1 MRKSTKK
8 FLSVAMLLTLS
19 LSLTACSS
27 KKDDNKGT
35 TEPTTAPTTEAGET
49 TPTGEATNTSDVEKP
64 KSITVMVNGT
74 VFTEARG
81 RDAFEKQLEDQ
92 LGIDIIFNQP
102 EHSGYY
108 DVVGNTFAS
117 GDWPDVVLLGAE
129 YYTSYAALGALADVT
144 EYWENSELKASGR
157 VNETVMN
164 SIAID
169 GKLYGFA
176 PARGNGC
183 ITYIRKAWLDKVGL
197 DAPTNYQE
205 YAEMLKAFT
214 ENDMDDSGDPSNTI
228 AVSAAGFVGNEAPY
242 TNYLPEFYQDAYPDF
257 YQKEDGT
264 WVDGF
269 SEDAMVGAL
278 TRLKEGYESGW
289 IDKETLTNGTKDV
302 RNKFYDN
309 KVGVFTYWAGTWA
322 TNLANNL
329 ATNGLDSELVM
340 LPPLAEVGQYVERQA
355 PVWAITS
362 KAENPAGI
370 YKYFFETMLD
380 GGAVQTLWTY
390 GAEGTHW
397 STKAETLTAGD
408 VTKTFQE
415 GEFHMLVNLEK
426 PDTFET
432 KNHIDPMLSVASWVG
447 EDPGAATV
455 DELSKESAK
464 NFDAWSRIAPV
475 IVSNDTMS
483 QYSADLWDA
492 RNYVITQ
499 VVTQGMSVEDGM
511 QYYHDKT
518 DSMVAEILALLQ

>member
-19 LSLTACSS
+19 LSLTACGS
-27 KKDDNKGT
+27 KKGNDGNT
-35 TEPTTAPTTEAGET
+35 TEPTPTTEAGGATAEPT
-49 TPTGEATNTSDVEKP
+49 TEATAPEVEKP

-144 EYWENSELKASGR
+144 EYWNNSELKASGR

-183 ITYIRKAWLDKVGL
+183 MTYVRKAWLDKVGME
-197 DAPTNYQE
+197 APTNYEE
-205 YAEMLKAFT
+205 YKAMLQAFT
-214 ENDMDDSGDPSNTI
+214 DGDMDGSGDPSNTI
-228 AVSAAGFVGNEAPY
+228 ALSVAGLIGNEAPY

-269 SEDAMVGAL
+269 SEEAMSAAL
-278 TRLKEGYESGW
+278 ARLKEGYEAGW

-302 RNKFYDN
+302 RNKFYDD

-329 ATNGLDSELVM
+329 ASNGLDSELVM
-340 LPPLAEVGQYVERQA
+340 LAPIAELGQYVERQA

-390 GAEGTHW
+390 GAEDVHW

-408 VTKTFQE
+408 TTKEFKE

-432 KNHIDPMLSVASWVG
+432 KNHIDPMLAIATW
-447 EDPGAATV
+447 EDPGSATI
-455 DELSKESAK
+455 DALSKDSAEK
-464 NFDAWSRIAPV
+464 FDSWSHVAPV
-475 IVSNDTMS
+475 VVSNDTMS
-483 QYSADLWDA
+483 QYNADLWDA
-492 RNYVITQ
+492 RNHVITQ

-511 QYYHDKT
+511 KYYHDKT
-518 DSMVAEILALLQ
+518 DSMVAEIIASLQK